1 MKDNSDIDGGGTME
15 TNRTLGRSQGS
26 TSGKKAGGNRS
37 RSRRDQKDSRHEH
50 TGDINGNASVITVSN
65 AVATSGLQSSKV
77 PRQATAE
84 QIRIA
89 QLLSNG
95 EEEKALKIKVGQVV
109 ELTGCDQDTA
119 ALSLHDCDGDVTM
132 SVHMILDARSNSID
146 TSGGHEEVKS
156 DEWQTTSKRHPKKA
170 TAPDSSNGQPHDSTA
185 EKGDD
190 WSTKNKD
197 SNRDRRSV
205 RRGASERRGG
215 SRNRPGSGTADQSV
229 EDGDRRR
236 NRSERY

>member
-1 MKDNSDIDGGGTME
+1 MKDNSDIDGGGTLE

-26 TSGKKAGGNRS
+26 NASGKKAGGNRS
-37 RSRRDQKDSRHEH
+37 RSRREQKDSRHEH
-50 TGDINGNASVITVSN
+50 AGDINGNASVTTINS
-65 AVATSGLQSSKV
+65 AVATSGPQSSKV

-132 SVHMILDARSNSID
+132 SVHMILDARTTSID
-146 TSGGHEEVKS
+146 TSGCHEEGKS
-156 DEWQTTSKRHPKKA
+156 DEWQTTSKRHPKKTA
-170 TAPDSSNGQPHDSTA
+170 APDSSNGQSHDTTT
-185 EKGDD
+185 EKDE
-190 WSTKNKD
+190 WSSKNKD
-197 SNRDRRSV
+197 GTRDRRST
-205 RRGASERRGG
+205 RRGTSERRGG
-215 SRNRPGSGTADQSV
+215 SRLRPGSGTADQSV
-229 EDGDRRR
+229 EDGERRR
-236 NRSERY
+236 NRSER